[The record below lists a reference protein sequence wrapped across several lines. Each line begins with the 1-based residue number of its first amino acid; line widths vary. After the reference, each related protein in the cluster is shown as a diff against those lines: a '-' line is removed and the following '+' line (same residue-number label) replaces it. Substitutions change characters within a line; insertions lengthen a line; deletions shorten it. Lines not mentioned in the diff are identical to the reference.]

1 MKNITMQVIQSKKI
15 FSPHYLHSFTLK
27 KNRIL
32 INMHSRQILCEQ
44 KISCPRFFLKKSL
57 QYYFIKVGKMISHC
71 LFNEHLSSIVYQRVS
86 PESSFM
92 CAAQLEVKMHTK
104 EKKQTTELLS
114 WDSRVAMKLV
124 WIFFFLFHRKIPFG
138 WINSAFFAFK

>member
-1 MKNITMQVIQSKKI
+1 MQTLKWNEKYHNAGNTIKENI
-15 FSPHYLHSFTLK
+15 FSTLFTFFHTQEKQNSYKHALRRNFMWTENQLSK
-27 KNRIL
+27 VFFKEVIAIL
-32 INMHSRQILCEQ
+32 
-44 KISCPRFFLKKSL
+44 F
-57 QYYFIKVGKMISHC
+57 HC

-86 PESSFM
+86 PQSSFM

-124 WIFFFLFHRKIPFG
+124 WTFFFPFPQKDTI
-138 WINSAFFAFK
+138 WLNKQCILCI